1 MIEDRAPLFS
11 AAEIAA
17 ITGGILVGDPGVRV
31 DSVAVDSRKVKHGSL
46 FIALPGERSD
56 GHLYCEAAL
65 SAGASCVVARVDHR
79 PAVESS
85 VDMFTELN
93 DGTATDTA
101 FVFVPDGLV
110 ALQALAQAHRARF
123 PRLLRIG
130 ITGSSGKTTI
140 KECVAAILGR
150 SRSIVQ
156 NPGNL
161 NSDIGLPLSIFA
173 MNKGHEAGIFEMGM
187 NRAGEIGELARVYE
201 PDIAL
206 IANVGTAHIGYIG
219 SRERIAE
226 EKKAIFSRF
235 DGHQAG
241 FVWEDDAYN
250 VFLKAGVR
258 GDVVDFGPRST
269 TGLRIVRSRGL
280 DGFDLSWDALEFHF
294 PLPGR
299 HNLLNAIAAAA
310 VSSRAGASAAE
321 VAEGLSSL
329 KPLFG
334 RSEIVKGDFT
344 IVRDCYNA
352 NPDSTAA
359 AMALCDSVS
368 WRGKR
373 VYVLGSMLELGT
385 ESRVAHSEMG
395 EMAGK
400 SAANAL
406 FFFGEETRPAFDA
419 ATLTGFPGLV
429 LFETNF
435 DRLLSAVRGY
445 VTSGDLVLLK
455 ASRGM
460 ALERISDA
468 LVPGSSRFE
477 GIGEEQ
483 DVS

>member
-1 MIEDRAPLFS
+1 MTEDRAPLFS
-11 AAEIAA
+11 AAELASIA
-17 ITGGILVGDPGVRV
+17 GGLLVGDPGARI
-31 DSVAVDSRKVKHGSL
+31 DFVAVDSRKVRHGSL

-56 GHLYCEAAL
+56 GHLHCEAAFN
-65 SAGASCVVARVDHR
+65 AGASCVVARADHR

-85 VDMFTELN
+85 LGMFADLN

-101 FVFVPDGLV
+101 LVFVPDCLV

-187 NRAGEIGELARVYE
+187 NRMGEIGELAVIYE

-206 IANVGTAHIGYIG
+206 ITNVGTAHIGYIG
-219 SRERIAE
+219 SRDAIAE

-250 VFLKAGVR
+250 VFLKSGVR

-269 TGLRIVRSRGL
+269 TGLRIVRNCGL
-280 DGFDLSWDALEFHF
+280 DGYDLSWDAFEFRF

-299 HNLLNAIAAAA
+299 HNLLNAIGAAA
-310 VSSRAGASAAE
+310 VSSRAGASATE
-321 VAEGLSSL
+321 VAEGLSAMKS
-329 KPLFG
+329 LFG
-334 RSEIVKGDFT
+334 RSEIVKGDLT

-359 AMALCDSVS
+359 AMALCDSVA

-373 VYVLGSMLELGT
+373 VYIFGSMLELGK
-385 ESRVAHSEMG
+385 ESHAAHHEMG

-435 DRLLSAVRGY
+435 NRLLSAVRGY
-445 VTSGDLVLLK
+445 VTSGDLILLK

-460 ALERISDA
+460 ALERIADA
-468 LVPGSSRFE
+468 LVPGSPRFE
-477 GIGEEQ
+477 AIGEGQ